1 MLEKELLN
9 FIYSYLSSSGTKSK
23 LWVNLQTEYTSN
35 LGNSPCQQKS
45 TVIQV
50 KLWQGGHVSFSVR
63 GIWNAHYL

>member
-23 LWVNLQTEYTSN
+23 LWMCTQFEDSLN
-35 LGNSPCQQKS
+35 LGNSPYQQKS

-50 KLWQGGHVSFSVR
+50 KL
-63 GIWNAHYL
+63 